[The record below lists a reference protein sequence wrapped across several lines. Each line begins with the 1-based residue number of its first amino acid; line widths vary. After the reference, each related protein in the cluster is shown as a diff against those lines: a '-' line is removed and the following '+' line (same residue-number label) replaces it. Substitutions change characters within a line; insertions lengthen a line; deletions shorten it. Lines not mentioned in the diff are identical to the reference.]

1 MNRKINTLCF
11 IFLFLFLISA
21 VSATDCENET
31 QKTISKSN
39 AEENHLYNASNEE
52 TLQASDFKNSTFEQ
66 SNCKNLTSAKINK
79 KEAILKVANVTMHYN
94 DGHKLIVYLK
104 DENKKPMS
112 NVKIKITVGS
122 SSYYPVTNKKGIA
135 TLNLNLKP
143 GTYEAISTFAGTNL
157 YKKQSVKSTVI
168 IKSSIKSSDLKM
180 YYRSAF
186 SYSAKFY
193 DENESPLKNTP
204 VKFKING
211 RIYAPKTNNYGIAK
225 LSISLKPGKYSIT
238 SINPKTVE
246 SITNTITIY
255 PVIKTNDL
263 TINYGD
269 TGEFKVK
276 ILNSNGKASANKNV
290 TLKVNGETYI
300 KKTDANGQISLPI
313 DLDVGQYTITTEY
326 NHLKVENKITVN
338 KVDYSSSFRHVT
350 IIPNYVNVTLPQ
362 VFPNEQYTL
371 NVGVNGTVKMPKIEI
386 FTVNVESKTYQ
397 FATGK
402 TGNGDS
408 VIMGQKSYLVP
419 FNGGSVLCCSNKD
432 TLTGEGIMITR
443 LADSTR
449 IEYRSRTN
457 DSIEL
462 FGFYADKG
470 LENSEILTYAQND
483 KIMCKVS
490 IQTQYF
496 DEAGVKYSLAR
507 LYNRVNTDFAY
518 YEITNHI
525 TNPITFTNTG
535 KPVTYSYFGNS
546 IAGYC
551 SKEDIVTKF
560 IINGKEELEKIET
573 ISYGLGE
580 KYRRGF
586 GFEVLQSYSI
596 IAKKV
601 SKSTLEDWISAYPP
615 YLNRYGMMNLYGMHL
630 ASLEA
635 AWLADELADSYAKEF
650 HVNWM
655 RGNTLTI
662 LGGINLDDTYLNILN
677 ADMGMAVKGN
687 EKNVILFRLLN
698 SLNLPN
704 VEDYV
709 LSPVSERYMD
719 NTTNSLD
726 NIFQAILVNKFSIT
740 QLGDLIYVF
749 SQDNSAIILN
759 ITSGVASVIHSKNNS
774 TYKGSSIATSHD
786 CCSVGILPQDI
797 IAGIRNSMKTFAPGI
812 YMFSNELNKTHP
824 LSVLG
829 YMGIKFVLEKV
840 MGGASSA
847 CIGLLSTMTIIQT
860 GGTMYRDNMVNEK
873 EWHRVMDTLTFMR
886 PGYLQGKKVYNIP
899 NKNGGYDYIEVKIRD
914 DLTLD
919 RNNAIYIS
927 NGNTKDLSIEET
939 YQYFCED
946 YWTPFSMPEKYWDS
960 SWWENEHNR

>member
-39 AEENHLYNASNEE
+39 ADDNHLHNASNEQ
-52 TLQASDFKNSTFEQ
+52 TLQASDFENSTFEQ
-66 SNCKNLTSAKINK
+66 SNCKNLTSAKITK

-112 NVKIKITVGS
+112 NVKIKITVGG

-143 GTYEAISTFAGTNL
+143 GNYEAVSTFAGTKL

-168 IKSSIKSSDLKM
+168 IKSTIKSGDLKM

-211 RIYAPKTNNYGIAK
+211 RIYGSKTNNYGIAK

-300 KKTDANGQISLPI
+300 KKTDTNGQISLPI
-313 DLDVGQYTITTEY
+313 DLDVGQYTITTTY
-326 NHLKVENKITVN
+326 NHLQVNNKITVN

-350 IIPNYVNVTLPQ
+350 IIPDYINVTLPQ
-362 VFPNEQYTL
+362 VFPNEQYSV

-386 FTVNVESKTYQ
+386 FTVQVESKTYQ

-402 TGNGDS
+402 TGNGDA

-419 FNGGSVLCCSNKD
+419 FNGGAVLCCSNND
-432 TLTGEGIMITR
+432 DLIGDGIMITR
-443 LADSTR
+443 LSNSTK
-449 IEYRSRTN
+449 IEYRSKTN
-457 DSIEL
+457 ESIEL

-496 DEAGVKYSLAR
+496 DETGVKYSLAK

-518 YEITNHI
+518 YEITDHI
-525 TNPITFTNTG
+525 SDPVKFTNTG
-535 KPVTYSYFGNS
+535 KPVTYSYFGNN
-546 IAGYC
+546 IVGYC
-551 SKEDIVTKF
+551 SQEEIKTEF
-560 IINGKEELEKIET
+560 IINGKEELEKTET

-580 KYRRGF
+580 KYRRAF
-586 GFEVLQSYSI
+586 GFEVLQAYTI
-596 IAKKV
+596 IASKV
-601 SKSTLEDWISAYPP
+601 SKTTLENWISAYSP

-630 ASLEA
+630 ASLET
-635 AWLADELADSYAKEF
+635 AWLADALADSYAKEF
-650 HVNWM
+650 NVNWM
-655 RGNTLTI
+655 RGSTLTI
-662 LGGINLDDTYLNILN
+662 LGGINLEDTYLNILN
-677 ADMGMAVKGN
+677 ADMGMSVKGN

-726 NIFQAILVNKFSIT
+726 NVFQAILENKFSIA

-774 TYKGSSIATSHD
+774 TYKGSSIATSRD

-797 IAGIRNSMKTFAPGI
+797 IAGIRNSIKIFAPGI

-829 YMGIKFVLEKV
+829 YMGIKFVLEKGL
-840 MGGASSA
+840 GGFSSA
-847 CIGLLSTMTIIQT
+847 CIGLLSTMTLIQT
-860 GGTMYRDNMVNEK
+860 GGTMYRDNIVNEK
-873 EWHRVMDTLTFMR
+873 EWHKVMDTLTFTR

-899 NKNGGYDYIEVKIRD
+899 NENGGYDYVEVKIND

-919 RNNAIYIS
+919 RNDATYIS
-927 NGNTKDLSIEET
+927 NGKTKQLTKEET
-939 YQYFCED
+939 YQYFCDD
-946 YWTPFSMPEKYWDS
+946 YWTPFSMPEKYWDK

>member
-39 AEENHLYNASNEE
+39 ADDNHLHNASNEQI
-52 TLQASDFKNSTFEQ
+52 LQASDFENSTFEQ

-79 KEAILKVANVTMHYN
+79 KEAIVKVANVTMHYN

-112 NVKIKITVGS
+112 NVKIKITVGG

-135 TLNLNLKP
+135 TLTLSLKP
-143 GTYEAISTFAGTNL
+143 GTYEAVSTFAGTKL

-168 IKSSIKSSDLKM
+168 IKSTIKSSDLKM

-193 DENESPLKNTP
+193 DENENPLKNTP

-211 RIYAPKTNNYGIAK
+211 RVYGSKTNNYGIAK

-300 KKTDANGQISLPI
+300 KKTDTNGQISLPI
-313 DLDVGQYTITTEY
+313 DLDVGQYTITTTY
-326 NHLKVENKITVN
+326 NHLQVNNKITVN

-350 IIPNYVNVTLPQ
+350 IIPDYINVTLPQ
-362 VFPNEQYTL
+362 VFPNEQYSV

-386 FTVNVESKTYQ
+386 FTVQVESKTYQ

-402 TGNGDS
+402 TGNGDA

-419 FNGGSVLCCSNKD
+419 FNGGAVLCCSNND
-432 TLTGEGIMITR
+432 DLIGDGIMITR
-443 LADSTR
+443 LSNSTK
-449 IEYRSRTN
+449 IEYRSKTN
-457 DSIEL
+457 ESIEL

-496 DEAGVKYSLAR
+496 DETGVKYSLAK

-518 YEITNHI
+518 YEITDHI
-525 TNPITFTNTG
+525 SDPVKFTNTG
-535 KPVTYSYFGNS
+535 KPVTYSYFGNN
-546 IAGYC
+546 IVGYC
-551 SKEDIVTKF
+551 SQEEIKTEF
-560 IINGKEELEKIET
+560 IINGKEELEKTET

-580 KYRRGF
+580 KYRRAF
-586 GFEVLQSYSI
+586 GFEVLQAYTI
-596 IAKKV
+596 IASKV
-601 SKSTLEDWISAYPP
+601 SKTTLENWISAYSP

-630 ASLEA
+630 ASLET
-635 AWLADELADSYAKEF
+635 AWLADALADSYAKEF
-650 HVNWM
+650 NVNWM
-655 RGNTLTI
+655 RGSTVTI
-662 LGGINLDDTYLNILN
+662 LGGINLEDTYLNILN
-677 ADMGMAVKGN
+677 ADMGMSVKGN

-726 NIFQAILVNKFSIT
+726 NVFQAILENKFSIA

-774 TYKGSSIATSHD
+774 TYKGSSIATSRD

-797 IAGIRNSMKTFAPGI
+797 IAGIRNSIKIFAPGI

-829 YMGIKFVLEKV
+829 YMGIKFVLEKGL
-840 MGGASSA
+840 GGFSSA
-847 CIGLLSTMTIIQT
+847 CIGLLSTMTLIQT
-860 GGTMYRDNMVNEK
+860 GGTMYRDNIVNEK
-873 EWHRVMDTLTFMR
+873 EWHKVMDTLTFTR

-899 NKNGGYDYIEVKIRD
+899 NENGGYDYVEVKIND

-919 RNNAIYIS
+919 RNDATYIS
-927 NGNTKDLSIEET
+927 NGKTKQLTKEET
-939 YQYFCED
+939 YQYFCDD
-946 YWTPFSMPEKYWDS
+946 YWTPFSMPEKYWDK